1 MLLRFVFFILC
12 YFNVGFSLEK
22 LTIGATSVPH
32 AEILNYIKP
41 LLKESGI
48 DLKVV
53 EFNDYIQPN
62 LALLQSRLDA
72 NFFQHQAYLN
82 DFNKSRN
89 TNLIVLA
96 DVHIEPMGMYYNN
109 SKLLSK
115 YIATKDGKFLPNNL
129 KIGVPNDVTNEGR
142 ALRLL
147 ELNHLITIK
156 KNILYPTKKD
166 IVANPYKLDF
176 VELDAAMLPRLMKSN
191 QLNLAVINSNF
202 AILAGLSPLKDAIFI
217 ENSNRNNYVNV
228 IVIRSDEKNDKKLL
242 LLKQIIHSNN
252 VKKFINEKYKGA
264 VIAAF

>member
-1 MLLRFVFFILC
+1 MLLRVIFFLAF
-12 YFNVGFSLEK
+12 YFNISFSLEK

-41 LLKESGI
+41 MLKESGI

-62 LALLQSRLDA
+62 LALLQTRLDA

-96 DVHIEPMGMYYNN
+96 NVHIEPMGVYYNN
-109 SKLLSK
+109 SKLLNK
-115 YIATKDGKFLPNNL
+115 FVATKDVRFLPHNL

-147 ELNHLITIK
+147 ELNNLITIK
-156 KNILYPTKKD
+156 KNVLYPTKKD
-166 IVANPYKLDF
+166 IVDNPYKLEF
-176 VELDAAMLPRLMKSN
+176 VELDAAMLPRLMTAN

-202 AILAGLSPLKDAIFI
+202 AILSGLSPLKDAIFI
-217 ENSNRNNYVNV
+217 ENSNKNNYVNV
-228 IVIRSDEKNDKKLL
+228 IVIRRDEKNDKRLL
-242 LLKQIIHSNN
+242 VLKQIINSNN
-252 VKKFINEKYKGA
+252 VKKFIKEKYKGA